1 MLAWLPFV
9 VASVSAALHSTNC
22 RHIVGF
28 GMAKKS
34 RSEFFHFFQAGS
46 ADVFVLI
53 NLDVVGTV
61 AEDTGGLILFK
72 DDGVLVDID
81 FQRVPLGY
89 AQGAPQLNG
98 KNNAAEWIDL
108 TYDSGGFHCDSPLLL
123 NHGFHFIYANV

>member
-22 RHIVGF
+22 RHIVGY
-28 GMAKKS
+28 GMAKKR

-81 FQRVPLGY
+81 FQGSRSDMPRVRRSSMGRTTRP
-89 AQGAPQLNG
+89 
-98 KNNAAEWIDL
+98 
-108 TYDSGGFHCDSPLLL
+108 SGSILRTIPVD
-123 NHGFHFIYANV
+123 FIAIRPFS